1 MEKIRP
7 AAKMAAP
14 HMESRRRLV
23 LVFHGGDCV
32 LSEEV

>member
-14 HMESRRRLV
+14 HMESRRLV